1 MLTQTDLLEPA
12 ETVDDDAALIV
23 THQSGEP
30 IAVPCGFRD
39 RHNNPCQRLGN
50 WPIMD
55 GAQQMLC
62 RGRPI
67 IHCDAACFR
76 GDSPAL
82 AHDLGGDDV
91 VWGDQEGEYGD
102 DH

>member
-1 MLTQTDLLEPA
+1 MLTQTDLFESA
-12 ETVDDDAALIV
+12 ETDDDGAASVV
-23 THQSGEP
+23 THQLGAP

-62 RGRPI
+62 RGRPM

-76 GDSPAL
+76 GDPPPL
-82 AHDLGGDDV
+82 DHDPGGNDV
-91 VWGDQEGEYGD
+91 AWDNHEGEYGD
-102 DH
+102 NN